1 MLTSYG
7 SYDTAKKPEPHPL
20 HPFRTVAVLRV
31 GAAVVLFLQYSLEG
45 ILRAYNFVWNKASW
59 ELVDTVG
66 QAGVPWPQFVLP
78 AAALIAVAVSVAW
91 MVGFLTRLF
100 ATVFLPVL
108 LAALLIMEKVGGETH
123 ATVCWLYVFITI
135 TLMFYGS
142 GIMSVDGL
150 FKLGSRP
157 RPKKR

>member
-7 SYDTAKKPEPHPL
+7 SYDSANKPEPHPL
-20 HPFRTVAVLRV
+20 HAFRTVAVLRI
-31 GAAVVLFLQYSLEG
+31 GAGLVLFLQYALEG
-45 ILRAYNFVWNKASW
+45 VLRAYNFVWTKAPW

-66 QAGVPWPQFVLP
+66 QAGMPWPQVLLP
-78 AAALIAVAVSVAW
+78 AAALISVIVAVAW

-100 ATVFLPVL
+100 ATLFLPVL
-108 LAALLIMEKVGGETH
+108 ITSLFIMDKVGGDAH
-123 ATVCWLYVFITI
+123 FTVCWLYVFICI

-142 GIMSVDGL
+142 GMMSVDGL

-157 RPKKR
+157 RKKKR